1 MIQYNPPPFP
11 NMVMAVMKV
20 FVWHF
25 TFQIG
30 RHQQKEIQLREY
42 YIHHHQI
49 LTKIIVW
56 RGDAFLAP
64 SIINIMPKINNKR
77 DLCSDHPVRGWDC
90 SPIRMKDGTSSTQ
103 WQQIRRFWE
112 CMVGGLGREW
122 QGHHQS
128 EMLINYIIKFFGF
141 SSLTYFYSSNGIN
154 YGRGGAAAAHNGSK
168 SVDYWSVLLG
178 AGEGI
183 DKSISI
189 N

>member
-56 RGDAFLAP
+56 RRGCIPCSL
-64 SIINIMPKINNKR
+64 NNQY
-77 DLCSDHPVRGWDC
+77 HA
-90 SPIRMKDGTSSTQ
+90 
-103 WQQIRRFWE
+103 
-112 CMVGGLGREW
+112 
-122 QGHHQS
+122 HH
-128 EMLINYIIKFFGF
+128 K
-141 SSLTYFYSSNGIN
+141 
-154 YGRGGAAAAHNGSK
+154 
-168 SVDYWSVLLG
+168 
-178 AGEGI
+178 
-183 DKSISI
+183 
-189 N
+189 